1 MATATTAGRLLN
13 RIHGKSPDLLTA
25 VLDSAAI
32 RLETLDSLTAT
43 RLEVEDQLRLAAAV
57 IELAPAFAREARRLH
72 GQASAAA
79 DYVQGTTGRSTSAPL
94 GSAHGRTAQTS

>member
-13 RIHGKSPDLLTA
+13 RINGKAPELLAA
-25 VLDSAAI
+25 VLQSAGVS
-32 RLETLDSLTAT
+32 LESLDGLTTT
-43 RLEVEDQLRLAAAV
+43 RLEVDAQLRLAAAV
-57 IELAPAFAREARRLH
+57 LELAPEFGREARRLQ

-94 GSAHGRTAQTS
+94 GSAHGRTAPPS